1 MPRPASNSLPVL
13 HLSGRAHPHAAAGGR
28 RLARHLAAACLAA
41 LPWLVAPS
49 AAAVETF
56 DPRKVNVDDLEVAD
70 CILPGQ
76 IRSLGRM
83 TYQTPRR
90 LARLTRGEC
99 ALKGG
104 EAKIYDRTDT
114 KSALDAW
121 LPVAEQGDVE
131 AMNRVA
137 LIYEGAYGGDPNL
150 ERAYAW
156 YRRAAENGYKPAQF
170 SLATMLEQGKGVEK
184 NVMEALEWYRKA
196 SGIQNDSLRLS
207 SDAKRELEEL
217 RANLEGQL
225 KESQSQI
232 DLLEAQIKNLQAEAA
247 SQGQRAAAAQAQ
259 VRTLSNLVAQL
270 RRDAE
275 TKRTQLAAVPV
286 FRTPSN
292 VAAPTLSG
300 PQLPVAAAARAN
312 VRQQLGNADMGKYY
326 ALVIG
331 NQQYQHLEPLSTPV
345 GDARRI
351 ADLLEQRYGF
361 QVMLLLNANATT
373 IKQAINELDRRATAK
388 DNVLIYFAG
397 HGVVRNLPATAQAAA
412 TAGRARTA
420 RANVQGFWLPV
431 EAETARDTFW
441 IDNMWVTEHLSLN
454 HAKRVLVVADS
465 CYAGLFSADPSVLLS
480 DNPNYTP
487 AEIQEL
493 VRLRSRFVL
502 SSGDVK
508 PVLDR
513 GGNGGHSVFAGA
525 FIDVLQSNQGVLSSV
540 ALYRDVFER
549 VAVAARRQ
557 GIEQLPQLRP
567 IRPAGHEWGEFFFVP
582 RT

>member
-1 MPRPASNSLPVL
+1 MHRSALTALSLLTLATVWAGPAM
-13 HLSGRAHPHAAAGGR
+13 
-28 RLARHLAAACLAA
+28 
-41 LPWLVAPS
+41 
-49 AAAVETF
+49 AVENF

-99 ALKGG
+99 AIRGG
-104 EAKIYDRTDT
+104 EAKVYDRSDS

-121 LPVAEQGDVE
+121 IPAAEAGDLE

-137 LIYEGAYGGDPNL
+137 LIYEGAYGGDANP
-150 ERAYAW
+150 ERAAAW
-156 YRRAAENGYKPAQF
+156 YRRAAEGGYKPAQF

-184 NVMEALEWYRKA
+184 NILEALEWYRKA

-207 SDAKRELEEL
+207 SDAKRELDEL
-217 RANLEGQL
+217 RTSLEAQL
-225 KESQSQI
+225 TESQSQI
-232 DLLEAQIKNLQAEAA
+232 DLLETQIKNVQADAA
-247 SQGQRAAAAQAQ
+247 SQSERAAAAQAQ
-259 VRTLSNLVAQL
+259 VRTLGNLVAQL
-270 RRDAE
+270 KRDSAI
-275 TKRTQLAAVPV
+275 KRTQLAAVPV
-286 FRTPSN
+286 FRTPTNAS
-292 VAAPTLSG
+292 APAFSSPALAG
-300 PQLPVAAAARAN
+300 PQLPVTAGARQQL
-312 VRQQLGNADMGKYY
+312 VRTQLGNADMGKFY

-331 NQQYQHLEPLSTPV
+331 NQQYEHMEKLSTPV
-345 GDARRI
+345 SDAKRI

-373 IKQAINELDRRATAK
+373 IKQAVNELDRRASAK

-397 HGVVRNLPATAQAAA
+397 HGVIRNLPAQGNAAA
-412 TAGRARTA
+412 STPRTA
-420 RANVQGFWLPV
+420 TGRVNVQGFWLPI
-431 EAETARDTFW
+431 EAESARDTFW
-441 IDNMWVTEHLSLN
+441 IDNMWVTEHLALN

-480 DNPNYTP
+480 NTSAYTA
-487 AEIQEL
+487 AEIKEL
-493 VRLRSRFVL
+493 VGLRARYVL
-502 SSGDVK
+502 SSGDIK

-513 GGNGGHSVFAGA
+513 GGDGHSVFARA
-525 FIDVLQSNQGVLSSV
+525 FIDVLQRNQGVLSSV
-540 ALYRDVFER
+540 SLYRDVFEK
-549 VAVAARRQ
+549 VAVSARRQ

-582 RT
+582 RG

>member
-1 MPRPASNSLPVL
+1 MHRSALTALSLLTLATVWAGPAM
-13 HLSGRAHPHAAAGGR
+13 
-28 RLARHLAAACLAA
+28 
-41 LPWLVAPS
+41 
-49 AAAVETF
+49 AVENF

-99 ALKGG
+99 AIRGG
-104 EAKIYDRTDT
+104 EAKVYDRSDS

-121 LPVAEQGDVE
+121 IPAAEAGDLE

-137 LIYEGAYGGDPNL
+137 LIYEGAYGGDANP
-150 ERAYAW
+150 ERAAAW
-156 YRRAAENGYKPAQF
+156 YRRAAEGGYKPAQF

-184 NVMEALEWYRKA
+184 NILEALEWYRKA

-207 SDAKRELEEL
+207 SDAKRELDEL
-217 RANLEGQL
+217 RTSLEAQL
-225 KESQSQI
+225 TESQLQI
-232 DLLEAQIKNLQAEAA
+232 DLLETQIKNVQADAA
-247 SQGQRAAAAQAQ
+247 SQSERAAAAQAQ
-259 VRTLSNLVAQL
+259 VRTLGNLVAQL
-270 RRDAE
+270 KRDSVI
-275 TKRTQLAAVPV
+275 KRTQLAAVPV
-286 FRTPSN
+286 FRTPTNAS
-292 VAAPTLSG
+292 APAFSSPALAG
-300 PQLPVAAAARAN
+300 PQLPVTAGARQQL
-312 VRQQLGNADMGKYY
+312 VRTQLGNADMGKFY

-331 NQQYQHLEPLSTPV
+331 NQQYEHMEKLSTPV
-345 GDARRI
+345 SDAKRI

-373 IKQAINELDRRATAK
+373 IKQAVNELDRRASAK

-397 HGVVRNLPATAQAAA
+397 HGVIRNLPAQGNAAA
-412 TAGRARTA
+412 STPRTA
-420 RANVQGFWLPV
+420 TGRVNVQGFWLPI
-431 EAETARDTFW
+431 EAESARDTFW
-441 IDNMWVTEHLSLN
+441 IDNMWVTEHLALN

-480 DNPNYTP
+480 NTSAYTA
-487 AEIQEL
+487 AEIKEL
-493 VRLRSRFVL
+493 VGLRARYVL
-502 SSGDVK
+502 SSGDIK

-513 GGNGGHSVFAGA
+513 GGDGHSVFARA
-525 FIDVLQSNQGVLSSV
+525 FIDVLQRNQGVLSSV
-540 ALYRDVFER
+540 SLYRDVFEK
-549 VAVAARRQ
+549 VAVSARRQ

-582 RT
+582 RG

>member
-1 MPRPASNSLPVL
+1 MHRSALTALSLLTLATVWAGPAM
-13 HLSGRAHPHAAAGGR
+13 
-28 RLARHLAAACLAA
+28 
-41 LPWLVAPS
+41 
-49 AAAVETF
+49 AVENF

-99 ALKGG
+99 AIRGG
-104 EAKIYDRTDT
+104 EAKVYDRSDS

-121 LPVAEQGDVE
+121 IPAAEAGDLE

-137 LIYEGAYGGDPNL
+137 LIYEGAYGGDANP
-150 ERAYAW
+150 ERAAAW
-156 YRRAAENGYKPAQF
+156 YRRAAEGGYKPAQF

-184 NVMEALEWYRKA
+184 NILEALEWYRKA

-207 SDAKRELEEL
+207 SDAKRELDEL
-217 RANLEGQL
+217 RTSLEAQL
-225 KESQSQI
+225 MESQSQI
-232 DLLEAQIKNLQAEAA
+232 DLLETQIKNVQADAA
-247 SQGQRAAAAQAQ
+247 SQSERAAAAQAQ
-259 VRTLSNLVAQL
+259 VRTLGNLVAQL
-270 RRDAE
+270 KRDSAI
-275 TKRTQLAAVPV
+275 KRTQLAAVPV
-286 FRTPSN
+286 FRTPTNAS
-292 VAAPTLSG
+292 APAFSSPALAG
-300 PQLPVAAAARAN
+300 PQLPVTAGARQQL
-312 VRQQLGNADMGKYY
+312 VRTQLGNADMGKFY

-331 NQQYQHLEPLSTPV
+331 NQQYEHMEKLSTPV
-345 GDARRI
+345 SDAKRI

-373 IKQAINELDRRATAK
+373 IKQAVNELDRRASAK

-397 HGVVRNLPATAQAAA
+397 HGVIRNLPAQGNAAA
-412 TAGRARTA
+412 STPRTA
-420 RANVQGFWLPV
+420 TGRVNVQGFWLPI
-431 EAETARDTFW
+431 EAESTRDTFW
-441 IDNMWVTEHLSLN
+441 IDNMWVTEHLALN

-480 DNPNYTP
+480 NTSAYSA
-487 AEIQEL
+487 AEIKEL
-493 VRLRSRFVL
+493 VGLRARYVL
-502 SSGDVK
+502 SSGDIK

-513 GGNGGHSVFAGA
+513 GGDGHSVFARA
-525 FIDVLQSNQGVLSSV
+525 FIDVLQRNQGVLSSV
-540 ALYRDVFER
+540 SLYRDVFEK
-549 VAVAARRQ
+549 VAVSARRQ

-582 RT
+582 RG

>member
-1 MPRPASNSLPVL
+1 MHRSALTALSLLTLATVWAGPAM
-13 HLSGRAHPHAAAGGR
+13 
-28 RLARHLAAACLAA
+28 
-41 LPWLVAPS
+41 
-49 AAAVETF
+49 AVENF

-99 ALKGG
+99 AIRGG
-104 EAKIYDRTDT
+104 EAKVYDRSDS

-121 LPVAEQGDVE
+121 IPAAEAGDLE

-137 LIYEGAYGGDPNL
+137 LIYEGAYGGDANP
-150 ERAYAW
+150 ERAAAW
-156 YRRAAENGYKPAQF
+156 YRRAAEGGYKPAQF

-184 NVMEALEWYRKA
+184 NILEALEWYRKA

-207 SDAKRELEEL
+207 SDAKRELDEL
-217 RANLEGQL
+217 RTSLEAQL
-225 KESQSQI
+225 TESQSQI
-232 DLLEAQIKNLQAEAA
+232 DLLEAQIKNVQADAA
-247 SQGQRAAAAQAQ
+247 SQSERAAAAQAQ
-259 VRTLSNLVAQL
+259 VRTLGNLVAQL
-270 RRDAE
+270 KRDSAI
-275 TKRTQLAAVPV
+275 KRTQLAAVPV
-286 FRTPSN
+286 FRTPTNAS
-292 VAAPTLSG
+292 APAFSSPALAG
-300 PQLPVAAAARAN
+300 PQLPVTAGARQQL
-312 VRQQLGNADMGKYY
+312 VRTQLGNADMGKFY

-331 NQQYQHLEPLSTPV
+331 NQQYEHMEKLSTPV
-345 GDARRI
+345 SDAKRI

-373 IKQAINELDRRATAK
+373 IKQAVNELDRRASAK

-397 HGVVRNLPATAQAAA
+397 HGVIRNLPAQGNAAA
-412 TAGRARTA
+412 SAPRTA
-420 RANVQGFWLPV
+420 TGRVNVQGFWLPI
-431 EAETARDTFW
+431 EAESARDTFW
-441 IDNMWVTEHLSLN
+441 IDNMWVTEHLALN

-480 DNPNYTP
+480 NTSAYTA
-487 AEIQEL
+487 AEIKEL
-493 VRLRSRFVL
+493 VGLRARYVL
-502 SSGDVK
+502 SSGDIK

-513 GGNGGHSVFAGA
+513 GGDGHSVFARA
-525 FIDVLQSNQGVLSSV
+525 FIDVLQRTQGVLSSV
-540 ALYRDVFER
+540 SLYRDVFEK
-549 VAVAARRQ
+549 VAVSARRQ

-582 RT
+582 RG